1 MPRKKNAKQPA
12 NNLQEFFTMTPYIT
26 RALAQQIVNTVKD
39 LCGQNV
45 NFIDCSGTI
54 FASTDESR
62 IGTFHEI
69 GQQAAQS
76 GSVIEVR
83 ENDRYTG
90 TQEGVNLPV
99 YHNHKMIAVIGI
111 SGNPDEVRKYA
122 KLAERITRL
131 LIREKEL
138 DAFNRSEAEKKR
150 YIIRALIDQE
160 DIHPEYLREN
170 LSKWNIS
177 EKKSWQLLR
186 LKLNTAETSSFS
198 HSLDGAVQ
206 QLLLKLDCQLSTFVY
221 PDEYLAVINS
231 EVFHR
236 QRTLLMDFAQKHTST
251 LCIAVGNPVL
261 IHNLADSASSS
272 EIALRSIPAG
282 SNYAEAAG
290 LDLELILASVNSRNK
305 KVFLEKTLDKLSPE
319 DLELLRVYF
328 SCDMS
333 LKKTCEETYLHK
345 NTIQYR
351 LNQIHKKCGYNPR
364 EFQDAVRLYLALKM

>member
-1 MPRKKNAKQPA
+1 
-12 NNLQEFFTMTPYIT
+12 MTPYIT

-45 NFIDCSGTI
+45 NFIDCSGII

-69 GQQAAQS
+69 GQQAASS
-76 GSVIEVR
+76 GTVIEVR
-83 ENDRYTG
+83 ENDRFTG
-90 TQEGVNLPV
+90 TQQGVNLPV

-111 SGNPDEVRKYA
+111 TGNPDEIRKYA
-122 KLAERITRL
+122 KLAEKITRL

-138 DAFNRSEAEKKR
+138 DAFNRSEAEKKS
-150 YIIRALIDQE
+150 YIIRALIDHE
-160 DIHPEYLREN
+160 DIHPDYLRES
-170 LSKWNIS
+170 LAEWNID

-186 LKLNTAETSSFS
+186 LKLHSTENSVRSM
-198 HSLDGAVQ
+198 SLDTAISRLFQ
-206 QLLLKLDCQLSTFVY
+206 DLECQLFTFVY
-221 PDEYLAVINS
+221 PAEYLAVVCE

-236 QRTLLMDFAQKHTST
+236 KRDLVKDFAQKHTDA

-261 IHNLADSASSS
+261 IHELSDSAFSA
-272 EIALRSIPAG
+272 EIALKSLPTGA
-282 SNYAEAAG
+282 NYIEAAG

-305 KVFLEKTLDKLSPE
+305 KVFLEKTLDPLSPE
-319 DLELLRVYF
+319 DLELLRIYF
-328 SCDMS
+328 SSDMS
-333 LKKTCEETYLHK
+333 LKKTCEETFLHK

-351 LNQIHKKCGYNPR
+351 LNQIHRKCGYNPR

>member
-1 MPRKKNAKQPA
+1 
-12 NNLQEFFTMTPYIT
+12 MTPYIT
-26 RALAQQIVNTVKD
+26 RVLAQQIVNTVKD

-54 FASTDESR
+54 FASTDETR

-90 TQEGVNLPV
+90 TQAGVNLPI

-111 SGNPDEVRKYA
+111 TGNPDEVRKYA

-138 DAFNRSEAEKKR
+138 DAFNHSEAEKKS

-170 LSKWNIS
+170 LSKWNIN
-177 EKKSWQLLR
+177 EKNSWQLLR
-186 LKLNTAETSSFS
+186 LKLSVAETSSFS
-198 HSLDGAVQ
+198 HSLDNTVQ
-206 QLLLKLDCQLSTFVY
+206 QLFLNLDCQLFTFIY
-221 PDEYLAVINS
+221 PDEYLAVIDS

-236 QRTLLMDFAQKHTST
+236 ERKLLTDFAQKHTDT

-261 IHNLADSASSS
+261 IHNLSDSAFSS
-272 EIALRSIPAG
+272 EIALKSLPTG
-282 SNYAEAAG
+282 KNYAEAAG
-290 LDLELILASVNSRNK
+290 LDLELILASINSRNK
-305 KVFLEKTLDKLSPE
+305 KAFLEKTLDKLSPE

-351 LNQIHKKCGYNPR
+351 LNHIYKKCDYNPR
-364 EFQDAVRLYLALKM
+364 EFQDAVRLYLALKMRLL

>member
-1 MPRKKNAKQPA
+1 
-12 NNLQEFFTMTPYIT
+12 MTPYIT
-26 RALAQQIVNTVKD
+26 RALAQQIVNTVRD

-54 FASTDESR
+54 FASTDETR

-83 ENDRYTG
+83 ENNRYSG
-90 TQEGVNLPV
+90 TQQGVNLPV

-111 SGNPDEVRKYA
+111 TGNPDEVRKYA

-138 DAFNRSEAEKKR
+138 DAFNRSEAEKKS
-150 YIIRALIDQE
+150 YIIRALIEQE

-177 EKKSWQLLR
+177 EKKTWQLLR
-186 LKLNTAETSSFS
+186 LKLNDAEALSFS
-198 HSLDGAVQ
+198 PSLDSAIQ
-206 QLLLKLDCQLSTFVY
+206 KLLLKLDCQLFTFVY
-221 PDEYLAVINS
+221 PDEYLAVIS
-231 EVFHR
+231 EEVFHR
-236 QRTLLMDFAQKHTST
+236 QRTLLTDFAQKHTDT

-261 IHNLADSASSS
+261 IHNLADSASSA
-272 EIALRSIPAG
+272 EIALKSIPAG

-290 LDLELILASVNSRNK
+290 LDLELILAAVNSRNK
-305 KVFLEKTLDKLSPE
+305 KAFLEKTLDKLSPE
-319 DLELLRVYF
+319 DLELLHIYF

-333 LKKTCEETYLHK
+333 LKKTCEETFLHK

>member
-1 MPRKKNAKQPA
+1 
-12 NNLQEFFTMTPYIT
+12 MTPYIT

-54 FASTDESR
+54 FASTDEAR

-83 ENDRYTG
+83 ENDRFTG

-138 DAFNRSEAEKKR
+138 DAFNRSEAEKKS
-150 YIIRALIDQE
+150 YVIRALIEQE

-177 EKKSWQLLR
+177 EKKNWQLLR
-186 LKLNTAETSSFS
+186 LKLNEAESLSFS
-198 HSLDGAVQ
+198 PSLDSSIQ
-206 QLLLKLDCQLSTFVY
+206 KLLLKLDCQLFTFVY
-221 PDEYLAVINS
+221 PDEYLAVMDS

-236 QRTLLMDFAQKHTST
+236 QRTLLTDFAQKYTDS

-261 IHNLADSASSS
+261 IHNLSDSAFSA
-272 EIALRSIPAG
+272 EIALKSLPSG
-282 SNYAEAAG
+282 KNYAEAAG

-305 KVFLEKTLDKLSPE
+305 KAFLEKTLSKLSPE
-319 DLELLRVYF
+319 DLELLHIYF

-333 LKKTCEETYLHK
+333 LKKTCEETFLHK

-351 LNQIHKKCGYNPR
+351 LNQIHRKCGYNPR

>member
-1 MPRKKNAKQPA
+1 
-12 NNLQEFFTMTPYIT
+12 MTPYIT
-26 RALAQQIVNTVKD
+26 RALAQQIVDTVRD

-54 FASTDESR
+54 FASTDAAR

-69 GQQAAQS
+69 GQQAAER
-76 GSVIEVR
+76 GTVIEVR
-83 ENDRYTG
+83 ENDRFTG
-90 TQEGVNLPV
+90 TQQGVNLPV

-111 SGNPDEVRKYA
+111 TGNPDEVRKYA

-138 DAFNRSEAEKKR
+138 DAFNRTESDKKS
-150 YIIRALIDQE
+150 YILRGLIDHE
-160 DIHPEYLREN
+160 DIHPDYLREN
-170 LSKWNIS
+170 LTRWNIS

-186 LKLNTAETSSFS
+186 LKI
-198 HSLDGAVQ
+198 HSDNGPA
-206 QLLLKLDCQLSTFVY
+206 LSA
-221 PDEYLAVINS
+221 YLAVI
-231 EVFHR
+231 EDKVFHR
-236 QRTLLMDFAQKHTST
+236 QRQILLDFAQKYAGT
-251 LCIAVGNPVL
+251 LCIAVGNPSS
-261 IHNLADSASSS
+261 IHEIADSAFSA
-272 EIALRSIPAG
+272 EIALKSIPAG
-282 SNYAEAAG
+282 SNYAEASS
-290 LDLELILASVNSRNK
+290 LDLELILASINSRNK

-319 DLELLRVYF
+319 DLELLRIYF

-351 LNQIHKKCGYNPR
+351 LNHIHKKCGYNPR

>member
-1 MPRKKNAKQPA
+1 
-12 NNLQEFFTMTPYIT
+12 MTPYIT
-26 RALAQQIVNTVKD
+26 KALAQQIVDTVRD

-45 NFIDCSGTI
+45 NFIDCSGMI

-62 IGTFHEI
+62 IGMFHEI

-83 ENDRYTG
+83 ENDRFTG
-90 TQEGVNLPV
+90 TQQGVNLPV

-111 SGNPDEVRKYA
+111 TGNPDEVRKYA

-138 DAFNRSEAEKKR
+138 DAFNRTESDKKS
-150 YIIRALIDQE
+150 YILRGLIDHE
-160 DIHPEYLREN
+160 DIHPDYLREN
-170 LSKWNIS
+170 LSRWNIN
-177 EKKSWQLLR
+177 EKTSCRLLR
-186 LKLNTAETSSFS
+186 LRLNDTDTPSLS
-198 HSLDGAVQ
+198 HSLDTAIQ
-206 QLLLKLDCQLSTFVY
+206 NLFYKLSCQLFTFVY
-221 PDEYLAVINS
+221 PDEYLAVIS
-231 EVFHR
+231 EEIFHHSR
-236 QRTLLMDFAQKHTST
+236 PILHDFAQKHTSA
-251 LCIAVGNPVL
+251 LCIAVGNSVL
-261 IHNLADSASSS
+261 IHNLADSAFSAETALKSMPADTNYVEASS
-272 EIALRSIPAG
+272 
-282 SNYAEAAG
+282 
-290 LDLELILASVNSRNK
+290 LDLELILASINSRNK
-305 KVFLEKTLDKLSPE
+305 KAFLEKTLDKLSPE
-319 DLELLRVYF
+319 DLSLLRIYF

>member
-1 MPRKKNAKQPA
+1 
-12 NNLQEFFTMTPYIT
+12 MTPYIT

-54 FASTDESR
+54 FASTDEAR

-76 GSVIEVR
+76 DSVIEVR

-99 YHNHKMIAVIGI
+99 YHNHKIIAVIGI

-198 HSLDGAVQ
+198 HFLDSAIQ
-206 QLLLKLDCQLSTFVY
+206 QLLLKLDCQLFTFVY
-221 PDEYLAVINS
+221 PNEYLAVINS

-236 QRTLLMDFAQKHTST
+236 QRALLMDFAQKHTSA

-261 IHNLADSASSS
+261 IHNLADSAFSA
-272 EIALRSIPAG
+272 ETALKSIPADT
-282 SNYAEAAG
+282 NYVEASS
-290 LDLELILASVNSRNK
+290 LDLELILASINSRNK
-305 KVFLEKTLDKLSPE
+305 KAFLEKTLDKLSSE
-319 DLELLRVYF
+319 DLELLRIYF

-333 LKKTCEETYLHK
+333 LKKTCEETFLHK

-351 LNQIHKKCGYNPR
+351 LNQIHKKSGYNPR